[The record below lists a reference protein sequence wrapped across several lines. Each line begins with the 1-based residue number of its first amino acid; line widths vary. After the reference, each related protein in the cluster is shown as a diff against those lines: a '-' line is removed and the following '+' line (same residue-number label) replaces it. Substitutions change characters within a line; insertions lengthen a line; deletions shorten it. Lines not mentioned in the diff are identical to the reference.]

1 MNTYSLIHGFY
12 KQAMDEYL
20 YTLYVNLLKKYG
32 HQPTL
37 LEIGCGVGEIAIRA
51 TRFFDHV
58 DAFDNN
64 SEMIEHAKKTNQAV
78 NFFMHDMHQPINK
91 KYDTIIA
98 PIDVFNHCES
108 WDAFEQVFRLWL
120 NHLSPGGVMI
130 FDLLKNEY
138 IQSIKGYEEM
148 FDIDDKHYAWKVKE
162 GSHHSQIIHEVTH
175 NGDVATHKETAF
187 DEAKVNR
194 LLEDYI
200 LKEQISIEERNIY
213 IIKKKTP
220 S

>member
-12 KQAMDEYL
+12 KQAMDDYL
-20 YTLYVNLLKKYG
+20 YTLYVNLIKK
-32 HQPTL
+32 HAKTPSL
-37 LEIGCGVGEIAIRA
+37 LEIGCGLGEISR
-51 TRFFDHV
+51 RVNHFFDKV

-64 SEMIEHAKKTNQAV
+64 PEMIAHAKKYQQTV
-78 NFFMHDMHQPINK
+78 NFFIHDMHHPLNQ

-108 WDAFEQVFRLWL
+108 WDAFESVFKLWM
-120 NHLSPGGVMI
+120 NHLNPGGVMI

-148 FDIDDKHYAWKVKE
+148 FDIDNKHYAWKVKK
-162 GSHHSQIIHEVTH
+162 GSHHSQVIHEVTH
-175 NGDVATHKETAF
+175 NGEVATHKEIAF
-187 DEAKVNR
+187 DEEKVNR
-194 LLEDYI
+194 LLGDYI

-213 IIKKKTP
+213 IIEKKTT